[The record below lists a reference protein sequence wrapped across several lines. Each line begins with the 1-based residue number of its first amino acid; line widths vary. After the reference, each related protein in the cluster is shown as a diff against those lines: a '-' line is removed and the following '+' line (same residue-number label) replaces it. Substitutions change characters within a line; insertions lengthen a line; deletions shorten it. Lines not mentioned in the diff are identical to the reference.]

1 MSFQRWTAMT
11 NDVISNLS
19 VNDKT
24 GFSVDI
30 APALTLENTTVIVGH
45 PYYSTNTLA
54 NVGAVSVYRYNT
66 TTTSWDA
73 YGSKLYGTEA
83 EQLFGYSVCMNSDS
97 ACFAV
102 GAPGTTNIT
111 TSDTTGA
118 VFGYIWDNGS
128 NDWTLINPI
137 LYGFEDGSQFGRTVA
152 GSRNAKTA
160 LISAPYEANATIQN
174 AGCVR
179 RYKYK
184 QGGGGSWEKDTEW
197 GDVYG
202 THANE
207 RWGWSLA
214 ANSNDKRV
222 IIGSPYSINPSNSL
236 MTGKAFHY
244 HKHGSGYEVDDEIY
258 GTYANEGVGSSVSIS
273 IDGNNFAVGAVNLTT
288 NNGYVRV
295 FKDKN
300 SNGDGEEFEQLGANL
315 TGLQV
320 NDGFGS
326 SIALA
331 NGVNRIVVGAPL
343 YDSSSETNV
352 GYMKVMDYDAVSDTW
367 KQFRNVIYGLQEN
380 QKFGSAVTTVLDGTR
395 IGAGAPG
402 NSYAQYYYLRQF
414 SQNII
419 CFVSKTP
426 IMTPNGIK
434 QIDDI
439 QKGDTVTTYE
449 GKTDV
454 VVKKISFT
462 SPIPPY
468 ELKAHAIKR
477 NMPMR
482 DVLLSPRHR
491 VWYPKKTRNQ
501 RRYGW
506 YEIRNFH
513 MATQLP
519 QNDSDLYEYHHILL
533 ENRSDINL
541 FGLKVETLQ
550 SSRAFNI

>member
-11 NDVISNLS
+11 DNVISNLS
-19 VNDKT
+19 VDDKT
-24 GFSVDI
+24 GLSVDI

-45 PYYSTNTLA
+45 PYYSTNILA
-54 NVGAVSVYRYNT
+54 NVGAVSVYRYNI
-66 TTTSWDA
+66 TTTSWDS

-83 EQLFGYSVCMNSDS
+83 EQLFGFSVCMNSDS

-111 TSDTTGA
+111 TNDTTGA
-118 VFGYIWDNGS
+118 VFGYQWDTGS

-179 RYKYK
+179 RYNYTT
-184 QGGGGSWEKDTEW
+184 GGGGSWEKDNNW

-202 THANE
+202 THTNE

-222 IIGSPYSINPSNSL
+222 IIGSPYSINPNNSL
-236 MTGKAFHY
+236 MTGKTFHY
-244 HKHGSGYEVDDEIY
+244 HKKGSGYEVDNEIY
-258 GTYANEGVGSSVSIS
+258 GTYANEGVGFSVSIS

-288 NNGYVRV
+288 NDGYVQV
-295 FKDKN
+295 YTKQG
-300 SNGDGEEFEQLGANL
+300 SNNFIQLGANL

-331 NGVNRIVVGAPL
+331 NGVNRIVIGAPL
-343 YDSSSETNV
+343 YDSSSETNI

-367 KQFRNVIYGLQEN
+367 KQFRNVIYGIQEN
-380 QKFGSAVTTVLDGTR
+380 QQFGSAVTTVLDGTR

-419 CFVSKTP
+419 CFVRGTP
-426 IMTPNGIK
+426 ILTSKGY
-434 QIDDI
+434 IDISKVSVGDI
-439 QKGDTVTTYE
+439 VITSDKKEDE
-449 GKTDV
+449 I
-454 VVKKISFT
+454 VKKIAFH
-462 SPIPPY
+462 SPVSPY
-468 ELKAHAIKR
+468 ILRAKSIHNKLPLK
-477 NMPMR
+477 
-482 DVLLSPRHR
+482 DVILSPRHK
-491 VWYPKKTRNQ
+491 VWYPKKDLKS

-506 YEIRNFH
+506 VEMRQILS
-513 MATQLP
+513 AIP
-519 QNDSDLYEYHHILL
+519 IIQNDQNIYQYYHIQLR
-533 ENRSDINL
+533 NRSSIL
-541 FGLKVETLQ
+541 YHGLRVETLQ
-550 SSRAFNI
+550 